1 MKKTFIC
8 LLAVLTFFLFSEVK
22 ALENIIIDDF
32 ELSPRFNKDIFIY
45 NVFVN
50 NDTSVININAVPSKN
65 ETIINGNGTFNIDQN
80 FTNFTIEVMNENKN
94 IEKYEI
100 NVYKNYKKTSD
111 NSSSKLIKL
120 EIKGYDI
127 EFSPN
132 KLNYN
137 INIEDENYLEISYET
152 ENDNS
157 KVILTGNENL
167 KYGNNEILITVYS
180 KDEKNKTIYNINVN
194 KLKNVFND
202 ISSDNNV
209 VIMSSSQK
217 NLLKVGIVVVAFIV
231 ELILYK
237 ILFPRRKN

>member
-65 ETIINGNGTFNIDQN
+65 ETIINGNGTFNIDEN
-80 FTNFTIEVMNENKN
+80 FTKFTIEVMNENKN

-111 NSSSKLIKL
+111 TSSSKLIKL

-152 ENDNS
+152 ENDDS

>member
-65 ETIINGNGTFNIDQN
+65 ETIINGNGTFNIDEN
-80 FTNFTIEVMNENKN
+80 FTKFTIEVMNENKN

-111 NSSSKLIKL
+111 TSSSKLIKL

-152 ENDNS
+152 ENDDS

-209 VIMSSSQK
+209 VIMSSSQR
-217 NLLKVGIVVVAFIV
+217 NMLKVGIVVVAFIV

>member
-65 ETIINGNGTFNIDQN
+65 ETIINGNGTFIIDEN
-80 FTNFTIEVMNENKN
+80 YNNFTIEVMNENKN

>member
-65 ETIINGNGTFNIDQN
+65 ETIINGNGTFNIDEN
-80 FTNFTIEVMNENKN
+80 FTKFTIEVMNENKN

-111 NSSSKLIKL
+111 TSSSKLIKL

-152 ENDNS
+152 ENDDS

-237 ILFPRRKN
+237 ILFPRRNN